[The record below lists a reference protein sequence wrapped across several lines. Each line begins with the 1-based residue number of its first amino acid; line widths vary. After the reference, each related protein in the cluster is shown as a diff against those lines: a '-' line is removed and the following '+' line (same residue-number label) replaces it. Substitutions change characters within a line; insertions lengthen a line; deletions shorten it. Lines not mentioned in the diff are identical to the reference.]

1 MVSCKQ
7 CTTLNSLDSAFCK
20 KCGATLDANE
30 IVLASEKLAA
40 MIADGNRLFA
50 DGRTEDALMV
60 AETSIASNPS
70 SAAAVSLKGMCLERK
85 GQIAEAL
92 ECFER
97 VVELQPDSTLD
108 RLKVNDLKNLMIA
121 EKFAAGKEPNRR
133 VALIGAMAAT
143 VLVVAGGAIFAR
155 ATSTSTEVKA
165 EPKLLAMNDPGRVR
179 TFDEIMPKE
188 GTAPK
193 QNQPAPPSN
202 PDANTL
208 QQNATNN
215 PMDGTGPVRPS
226 GRERVNLDRYN
237 GGSLPSPDGGI
248 QGQIGPVRVQLPEGG
263 LPNPSQ
269 RTTQVAPP
277 TPNRD
282 PDPDPVPPNT
292 TVQANTDPPPVN
304 DPGIIEIEV
313 SKGSPKNGGSGG
325 GEVAPTGNGRQAL
338 IATARSQMMSGNY
351 SAAANTYERALRAGA
366 DPGSTNQRLGQ
377 CYAQMG
383 RNGDAVAA
391 YTRAANAFEK
401 SGNTQGAE
409 ACRQAVK
416 VLGG

>member
-7 CTTLNSLDSAFCK
+7 CNILNSLDSAFCK
-20 KCGATLDANE
+20 KCGATLDPIDIA
-30 IVLASEKLAA
+30 IASEKLAT
-40 MIADGNRLFA
+40 MVADGNRLFA

-60 AETSIASNPS
+60 ADTAIASNPS

-85 GQIAEAL
+85 GMIAEAL

-108 RLKVNDLKNLMIA
+108 RLKVNDLKNILVV
-121 EKFAAGKEPNRR
+121 EKFEVKQAPNRR
-133 VALIGAMAAT
+133 LAAVAALAVI
-143 VLVVAGGAIFAR
+143 VLFVSVGAIVAKLNQKG
-155 ATSTSTEVKA
+155 TEID
-165 EPKLLAMNDPGRVR
+165 PKLLAMNTPSNDVK
-179 TFDEIMPKE
+179 TFGDLASQTP
-188 GTAPK
+188 ANQPLAQP
-193 QNQPAPPSN
+193 QNQP
-202 PDANTL
+202 D
-208 QQNATNN
+208 NAA
-215 PMDGTGPVRPS
+215 
-226 GRERVNLDRYN
+226 
-237 GGSLPSPDGGI
+237 PSPLQNPVNDPANRPTQRENLNLPRYTGGGMPRPDESGI
-248 QGQIGPVRVQLPEGG
+248 SGQIGPVRVEIPSGG
-263 LPNPSQ
+263 LPSATNTS
-269 RTTQVAPP
+269 RPP
-277 TPNRD
+277 TSQPLTRD
-282 PDPDPVPPNT
+282 PDPTTIEPPKIDPTT
-292 TVQANTDPPPVN
+292 TVDPPKN

-313 SKGSPKNGGSGG
+313 SKNSGKPANNGG

-366 DPGSTNQRLGQ
+366 DSASTNQRLGQ

-391 YTRAANAFEK
+391 YNRAAAAFEK
-401 SGNTQGAE
+401 AGNSQGAE